1 VCTCDDPD
9 HDRQPDQVKVII
21 STAGPSAIL
30 SPFDKKLKDFRN
42 GGAEEYSGFLFSLKR
57 QFFFFFFTFNVQ
69 LNVFIKV
76 RHNIGQY

>member
-42 GGAEEYSGFLFSLKR
+42 GRAESTLVYLFSLKR
-57 QFFFFFFTFNVQ
+57 QLFN
-69 LNVFIKV
+69 FI
-76 RHNIGQY
+76 

>member
-42 GGAEEYSGFLFSLKR
+42 GRAEKHSGVLVIFEETAIFLFL
-57 QFFFFFFTFNVQ
+57 QD
-69 LNVFIKV
+69 
-76 RHNIGQY
+76 